1 MTPTEIASLVT
12 EKAAHQFG
20 NGPVSIEPLGEGL
33 IHRTYK
39 ATYLSTGTTIV
50 LQCINQHTFPQPEN
64 IINNYKLLQNIL
76 NNAAEP
82 FRIPALLL
90 TLSGRL
96 FWVDETDNFWRG
108 TEYIHGCYTASVPA
122 DRHHAKS
129 AAKCFA
135 RYVGA
140 LGDAEPD
147 SFNIVI
153 PSFHDLVYRNL
164 QFEKAIAN
172 AAIKRL
178 MKATHIIAEIRQRHS
193 LVKFHEKIKADQNYR
208 VRLMH
213 HDCKIS
219 NVLFDASTK
228 QVVCPVDLDTTMPGY
243 FFSDI
248 GDLIRTMSCTED
260 ENSVK
265 WELIGIR
272 KDLYR
277 DIFEGYGDG
286 IGNVFTATELQHLH
300 HAGLLMIYMQ
310 CTRFLTDFLN
320 NDIYYRTT
328 YPEQN
333 LNRALNQFI
342 LLEQLESLLASE
354 YNYHP
359 YS

>member
-1 MTPTEIASLVT
+1 MTTKEIAALVT

-20 NGPVSIEPLGEGL
+20 NGPVNIEPLGEGL

-39 ATYLSTGTTIV
+39 ASYLSGGTTVV

-64 IINNYKLLQNIL
+64 IIHNYRLLQNIL

-90 TLSGRL
+90 TLSGKL
-96 FWVDETDNFWRG
+96 FWVDETDNFWRA
-108 TEYIHGCYTASVPA
+108 TEFIAGCYTASVPA
-122 DRHHAKS
+122 DRHHAK
-129 AAKCFA
+129 AAANCFA
-135 RYVGA
+135 LYVKA
-140 LGDAEPD
+140 LGEAEPEA
-147 SFNIVI
+147 FNIVI
-153 PSFHDLVYRNL
+153 PSFHDLSFRNGQL
-164 QFEKAIAN
+164 EKAIET

-178 MKATHIIAEIRQRHS
+178 MKATHVIAEIRQRKS
-193 LVKFHEKIKADQNYR
+193 LVTFYEKIKSDSGYK

-219 NVLFDASTK
+219 NVLFDSVSK

-248 GDLIRTMSCTED
+248 GDLLRTMACTEG
-260 ENSVK
+260 ENSVQ
-265 WELIGIR
+265 WETISIR

-277 DIFEGYGDG
+277 DIVEGYATG
-286 IGNVFTATELQHLH
+286 IGSEFTDAEKKHLH
-300 HAGLLMIYMQ
+300 HAGLMMIYMQ
-310 CTRFLTDFLN
+310 ATRFLTDFLN

-333 LNRALNQFI
+333 LNRALNQLI
-342 LLEQLESLLASE
+342 LLEQLESLLESE